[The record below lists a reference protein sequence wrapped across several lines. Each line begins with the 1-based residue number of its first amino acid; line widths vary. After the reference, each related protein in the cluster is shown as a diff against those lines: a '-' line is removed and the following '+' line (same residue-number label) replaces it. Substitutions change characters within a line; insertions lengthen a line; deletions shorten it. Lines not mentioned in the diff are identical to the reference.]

1 MQYVLKLVL
10 LVIMAHKE
18 LRNDTWPYQ
27 IPLRD
32 GFLLTP
38 IVSSEIDTYTYVQRL
53 YPSFSTSNV
62 QETVQQYTN
71 IGLSTVDEQAVAIMG
86 ECMFPCRYT

>member
-10 LVIMAHKE
+10 PVIMAHKE

-38 IVSSEIDTYTYVQRL
+38 SYPLKLTPTLMSNGYIQVSVHLMSRRQY
-53 YPSFSTSNV
+53 SN
-62 QETVQQYTN
+62 TP
-71 IGLSTVDEQAVAIMG
+71 I
-86 ECMFPCRYT
+86 

>member
-1 MQYVLKLVL
+1 
-10 LVIMAHKE
+10 MAVSNTFE
-18 LRNDTWPYQ
+18 GRIFVN
-27 IPLRD
+27 
-32 GFLLTP
+32 P